1 MDFDGAIH
9 IATGLS
15 AKTKTWKNER
25 IFWSSLATRLCTEY
39 KTSETYK
46 QFIDAS
52 KEDQTKIKD
61 VGGYVGGFI
70 RNGRR
75 NPQNIASRQLITL
88 DIDFGDID
96 LWSNFCDK
104 FNNAAVIHGT
114 HKYTE
119 ETPRYRLVMPISR
132 EVSSEEYMAI
142 SRWVAG
148 QIGIDLF
155 DNTTFEVNRLMF
167 WPSTPIDID
176 YYSDMQDGP
185 WIDAD
190 DVLAMYEDWHDTS
203 KWPTAEVADKNVKE
217 NIDKQEDPREKKGV
231 IGMFCRT
238 YGIKDAI
245 ETFLN
250 EVYVFNTEDRYT
262 YTKGSTAGGLIIY
275 DDTFAYSHHGTD
287 PCCNRTSNAFDL
299 VRIHKY
305 GYLDSGT
312 EKKDTDK
319 KSFKRMEELVLKDD
333 NVKLLIANEKLN
345 ASEYDTKFTAEDT
358 WITDLKLDT
367 RGTYLST
374 APNINLIVQNDTN
387 LKDSLKYNRFDNKR
401 YITKSMP
408 WRIIS
413 TPEPLRDVDYSGIRN
428 YVESVYEISASS
440 KIDDSLA
447 LEFER
452 NAFHPIVDFL
462 DSLTWDKVSR
472 IDNLLV
478 DYFGAPKNVY
488 TAEAIRKPLCAAV
501 ARVYAP
507 GTKFDLVL
515 TLVGGQGTGKSTFV
529 KKLGKQWFSDTFL
542 TVQGK
547 EAFEQIQGAWLIE
560 MAELSGL
567 RKAETETIKQFI
579 TKCEDMYRPAYGRTV
594 ETYKRQCVFFGT
606 TNSAD
611 FLNDPSGN
619 RRFIPI
625 DVCLN
630 KATKDIWED
639 LSTAEI
645 DQIWAEAVHYYK
657 LGELLYMSKEA
668 EEFARTE
675 QHKHSAMDERKGIVE
690 DYLNKLLPSDWSD
703 KDLDDRRRALTDPL
717 TEQKIKR
724 MHVCI
729 AEIWCEC
736 LGKPKEEMSRYN
748 TREINDIM
756 KTMHTWE
763 YNNSTKNFGFYGKQ
777 KFYSRRID

>member
-1 MDFDGAIH
+1 MNFDGTLY

-15 AKTKTWKNER
+15 AKTKVWKNER
-25 IFWSSLATRLCTEY
+25 WSWSDLSTKLCAEY
-39 KTSETYK
+39 KTSETYE
-46 QFIDAS
+46 QFISAS

-75 NPQNIASRQLITL
+75 NPQNVTSRQLITL
-88 DIDFGDID
+88 DIDFGRED
-96 LWSNFCDK
+96 LWIDICNIFD
-104 FNNAAVIHGT
+104 NAAVLHGT
-114 HKYTE
+114 HKYLPDS
-119 ETPRYRLVMPISR
+119 PRYRLVMPISR
-132 EVSSEEYMAI
+132 EVSQEEYMAI
-142 SRWVAG
+142 SRYVAG

-167 WPSTPIDID
+167 WPSNPSDIS
-176 YYSDMQDGP
+176 YYSKLQDGP

-190 DVLAMYEDWHDTS
+190 EILATYEDWHDTS
-203 KWPTAEVADKNVKE
+203 SWPTAQIADKEVRD

-231 IGMFCRT
+231 IGLFCRT
-238 YGIKDAI
+238 YGITDAI
-245 ETFLN
+245 NTFL
-250 EVYVFNTEDRYT
+250 EDVYVFCSEDRYT

-299 VRIHKY
+299 VRIHKF

-319 KSFKRMEELVLKDD
+319 KSYKRMEELVLKDD
-333 NVKLLIANEKLN
+333 NVKMLLANEKLN
-345 ASEYDTKFTAEDT
+345 ASEYDTKFT
-358 WITDLKLDT
+358 TDDKWVTELKLDT
-367 RGTYLST
+367 RGTYLSIS
-374 APNINLIVQNDTN
+374 PNINLIVQNDVN
-387 LKDSLKYNRFDNKR
+387 IKNALKFNRFDNKR
-401 YITKSMP
+401 YIAKTMP
-408 WRIIS
+408 WRIIDS
-413 TPEPLRDVDYSGIRN
+413 PEPMRDVDYAGIRN
-428 YVESVYEISASS
+428 YIESVYEISASA

-452 NAFHPIVDFL
+452 NSFHPIVDFL
-462 DSLTWDKVSR
+462 DKLVWDKKER
-472 IDNLLV
+472 IDKLLV
-478 DYFGAPKNVY
+478 DYFGALDNTY
-488 TAEAIRKPLCAAV
+488 THEAIRKPLCAAV
-501 ARVYAP
+501 ARVYNP

-515 TLVGGQGTGKSTFV
+515 TLVGGQGVGKSTFI

-625 DVCLN
+625 DVN
-630 KATKDIWED
+630 HSNATKDIWED
-639 LSTAEI
+639 LTENEI

-657 LGELLYMSKEA
+657 LGELLYMSREA
-668 EEFARTE
+668 EEFARVE
-675 QHKHSAMDERKGIVE
+675 QAKHSVTDERKGIVDE
-690 DYLNKLLPSDWSD
+690 YLNRLLPKDWNN
-703 KDLDDRRRALTDPL
+703 KDLMDRRRILDDPL
-717 TEQKIKR
+717 SEATEQR
-724 MHVCI
+724 MYVCI

-748 TREINDIM
+748 TRDINDIM
-756 KTMHTWE
+756 KSMTNWE
-763 YNNSTKNFGFYGKQ
+763 YHNTTKNFAFYGKQ
-777 KFYSRRID
+777 KYYSRKLD